1 MNEKDLL
8 KAFLTGSPDSSHK
21 KDRERFVAYAVACV
35 KNSKRIDT
43 NAISKV
49 LSLEETTELD
59 IAFDWI
65 KDTMDYL
72 SSKETL

>member
-8 KAFLTGSPDSSHK
+8 KVFLAAFPDSSHP

-35 KNSKRIDT
+35 KSGKRIDSD
-43 NAISKV
+43 AMSEV
-49 LSLEETTELD
+49 LSPDEITNLE

-72 SSKETL
+72 SSKEIL